1 MDELIGSDFV
11 VVEWRDPG
19 GTGWIAP
26 PHVHHEDDE
35 AWYVLEGTLRF
46 RLGDRELDAPAG
58 SGVLA
63 SRGIP
68 HTFGNFTQDPARYLL
83 VTTPRVRQLIDD
95 LHSGEHEDVGALFRL
110 HASELLS

>member
-1 MDELIGSDFV
+1 MQS
-11 VVEWRDPG
+11 WRL
-19 GTGWIAP
+19 T
-26 PHVHHEDDE
+26 
-35 AWYVLEGTLRF
+35 
-46 RLGDRELDAPAG
+46 ELDAPAG

-95 LHSGEHEDVGALFRL
+95 LHSGEHEDGGALFRL